1 MDSSIIILVESDPIS
16 SAVSSFVL
24 CFKEEEGFKTFD
36 LGIGESIIF
45 NCIHEID
52 NNVLVCVV
60 DIGASDDIFFVQV
73 LFKQDFVVLVESFHD
88 LLFKLFITNVI
99 VENKFNCCFLII
111 LQGWGRVFDA
121 DRKGEG

>member
-24 CFKEEEGFKTFD
+24 RLKEEEGFKTFD

-45 NCIHEID
+45 YCIHEID

-60 DIGASDDIFFVQV
+60 DIAASDDIFFVQV
-73 LFKQDFVVLVESFHD
+73 LFKQDSVVLVESFHD
-88 LLFKLFITNVI
+88 LLF
-99 VENKFNCCFLII
+99 
-111 LQGWGRVFDA
+111 
-121 DRKGEG
+121 